1 MRMTTRGLY
10 AIKAI
15 LYLVTI
21 SEEQKPVSLSKIA
34 QIENL
39 SPEFLQQIFYKLRKA
54 GIIKS
59 SRGPGGGFSL
69 NKKPEEIS
77 AYDVL
82 YAVGETLEIVP
93 CIPWRSTKKVCPRFD
108 TCDVGPFWIEMENII
123 VEYAKSKSL
132 KDISLARTHQEVI
145 SD

>member
-1 MRMTTRGLY
+1 M
-10 AIKAI
+10 K
-15 LYLVTI
+15 I
-21 SEEQKPVSLSKIA
+21 SLLNFFSRFSI
-34 QIENL
+34 NL
-39 SPEFLQQIFYKLRKA
+39 KA

-93 CIPWRSTKKVCPRFD
+93 CASRRSTKKACSRFD
-108 TCDVGPFWIEMENII
+108 TCYVGPFWKEMENII

-132 KDISLARTHQEVI
+132 KDISLARAHSEVM

>member
-15 LYLVTI
+15 LSLVAI
-21 SEEQKPVSLSKIA
+21 SEEQKPVSLNKIA

-93 CIPWRSTKKVCPRFD
+93 VPLGEVQRKPAQDSILAMWDLSGKK
-108 TCDVGPFWIEMENII
+108 WKI
-123 VEYAKSKSL
+123 
-132 KDISLARTHQEVI
+132 
-145 SD
+145 